1 MRERGERRVGRG
13 GRGGEGGE
21 RREGRVLQSMLE
33 GRDES
38 CLVNGAGGRM
48 GGEKVMR
55 EMKAVNDPRCG

>member
-1 MRERGERRVGRG
+1 
-13 GRGGEGGE
+13 
-21 RREGRVLQSMLE
+21 MLE